1 MHAGR
6 IGKMAVGAIENATIA
21 RVQDYSAIKHN
32 EDNKG
37 YMHQVSIGQNRE
49 QDDAQKARQVRQG
62 NEAGWQNKR
71 PDAREKGSNTY
82 QGNGGRD
89 RKEKKPAVEQ
99 MVIKDQPPR
108 GFDMK
113 I

>member
-1 MHAGR
+1 
-6 IGKMAVGAIENATIA
+6 MAVGIIENATIA
-21 RVQDYSAIKHN
+21 RVQDYSAIKQN

-37 YMHQVSIGQNRE
+37 YMNQVSIHQNRE
-49 QDDAQKARQVRQG
+49 QDNEQKARQVRQG
-62 NEAGWQNKR
+62 DEAGWQNKK
-71 PDAREKGSNTY
+71 PDAREKGSNAY
-82 QGNGGRD
+82 QGNGGRN

-99 MVIKDQPPR
+99 MVIKDQPRR